1 MNDITLATLIE
12 EKFRAEILPANDK
25 RKYIENDW
33 LIDEILK
40 LLKKHPPLK
49 DLINID
55 EMSISQIIDKIE
67 KYFKK
72 INSKRKLNK
81 VVIINFAR
89 AHPEFRTMETLIF
102 LMVLGFSFFNMF
114 KRMSNNQKKTGDILE
129 VESNFEGV
137 TCNVHY
143 NEPMPKQSMD
153 CNARE
158 LYELIENVKVPN
170 NVIQSSIDDF
180 EYNEEIKK
188 LFKKEPTIKLKDKK
202 LK

>member
-40 LLKKHPPLK
+40 LLKKHPVLK

-55 EMSISQIIDKIE
+55 EMSISQILDKIE
-67 KYFKK
+67 KYFKR

-81 VVIINFAR
+81 VVISNFVR
-89 AHPEFRTMETLIF
+89 AHPEFRKMETLIF

-114 KRMSNNQKKTGDILE
+114 KRMSNNQKKTGDVLE
-129 VESNFEGV
+129 IEPSFEGV